1 MKKFLML
8 LLLPL
13 CLTSCK
19 AVKVVSEK
27 GLEMKLA
34 NLQRQ
39 VSEEQQKLEELKAMV
54 NIAEDR
60 IAKLHKTEVDV
71 AESKNRVYY
80 IIRFKAK
87 QTHLSLDLSDHLKD
101 AANAYEFEIPVDRDF
116 YESVHEG
123 QELTSSFRAGS
134 MLLCGTFGSNKVWVE
149 KKRKEVKN

>member
-39 VSEEQQKLEELKAMV
+39 VSEEQQKLEELKA
-54 NIAEDR
+54 
-60 IAKLHKTEVDV
+60 
-71 AESKNRVYY
+71 
-80 IIRFKAK
+80 F
-87 QTHLSLDLSDHLKD
+87 
-101 AANAYEFEIPVDRDF
+101 
-116 YESVHEG
+116 
-123 QELTSSFRAGS
+123 
-134 MLLCGTFGSNKVWVE
+134 LLE
-149 KKRKEVKN
+149 H